1 MTTIEDDVNSNN
13 KVVSATTDYSKNI
26 FFIDGC
32 SGFMSEFAE
41 YNTKVDYEEL
51 FNNIPAD
58 VKKDI
63 DDLADYYLQFFEIAE
78 ISNYDC
84 DYNLFL
90 DSIPKISGL
99 EVDIN
104 IYTTSYKKIGL
115 HVSLKKNDPI
125 NSENEILQHI
135 FFLNA
140 PFNKPIKF
148 KNYIFNMIS
157 NSTRY

>member
-84 DYNLFL
+84 DYN
-90 DSIPKISGL
+90 
-99 EVDIN
+99 
-104 IYTTSYKKIGL
+104 
-115 HVSLKKNDPI
+115 
-125 NSENEILQHI
+125 I
-135 FFLNA
+135 FSF
-140 PFNKPIKF
+140 
-148 KNYIFNMIS
+148 
-157 NSTRY
+157 